1 MILYFTKSIF
11 YYELHILPIYLI
23 IRFIFLLL
31 NKEKINIK
39 REIILLVFVF
49 IVIMILSQTIICEFY
64 IDNGINIKSGIHNNN
79 FIPFKIFYDSYVS
92 HIKYGNYV
100 YFTISLLG
108 NIILFIPIGFLLP
121 MIYDIKG
128 KYVILIGC
136 LFSSFIELFQ
146 LVLPRWTDIDDVLL
160 NTFGVLIG
168 YLLYKLYVK
177 IYNRIKSK

>member
-1 MILYFTKSIF
+1 
-11 YYELHILPIYLI
+11 
-23 IRFIFLLL
+23 
-31 NKEKINIK
+31 
-39 REIILLVFVF
+39 
-49 IVIMILSQTIICEFY
+49 
-64 IDNGINIKSGIHNNN
+64 
-79 FIPFKIFYDSYVS
+79 
-92 HIKYGNYV
+92 
-100 YFTISLLG
+100 
-108 NIILFIPIGFLLP
+108 